1 MKDQHTTGMEIIGG
15 INPVRE
21 VLRAQSRKVNRLYL
35 AQGRTGK
42 ALAEIIQA
50 ARAGN
55 VPVRQVEKQRLDKM
69 YGGSGHQGVVAE
81 VGVLA
86 YLELTDIIGAV
97 TGPRALVLVLDG
109 VEDPMNLGAL
119 MRSAEAAGASG
130 MVLPRERAAPLTATA
145 LKASAGAA
153 EYLPVARVTNLVRA
167 LNELKDAGFFVIGAA
182 ADADHSLYDQNLN
195 LKLALVIGG
204 EGRGLRRLVRETC
217 DVIVSIPLA
226 GQISS
231 LNASVAGA
239 VAMFE
244 YVRQGRKA

>member
-1 MKDQHTTGMEIIGG
+1 MKDQQTTGMEIIGG

-21 VLRAQSRKVNRLYL
+21 VLRARSRKVNRLYL

-50 ARAGN
+50 ARAN
-55 VPVRQVEKQRLDKM
+55 NIPLRQVDKQRLDKM

-81 VGVLA
+81 VGALA
-86 YLELTDIIGAV
+86 YLDLSDIIDAV
-97 TGPRALVLVLDG
+97 TGPRALVLALDG

-119 MRSAEAAGASG
+119 MRSAEAAGANG
-130 MVLPRERAAPLTATA
+130 IVLPRERAAPLTATA

-167 LNELKDAGFFVIGAA
+167 LNELKEAGFFVIGAD
-182 ADADHSLYDQNLN
+182 ADADHSLYDQDLN
-195 LKLALVIGG
+195 LKLVLVIGG